1 MLPMKMV
8 GILTE
13 DPRRYFEI
21 LVALRA
27 NGMRHI
33 SLDFSDPL
41 PANVSVVVSTE
52 EERDRIPFDKVV
64 TDSDPDVVVSRIRKL
79 LAGDEDI
86 DCLVVGIDP
95 GSRPGIA
102 ALGDGIVLV
111 RTIAPTPEDT
121 LKTVDRIIE
130 GHGASRVLVRIGH
143 GDRTNRNR
151 IFNALW
157 DRGLLVEIVDER
169 NTTKRSRTP
178 DEDAAV
184 EIALT
189 PGYAPGKRQT
199 VAPAPG
205 EVRNI
210 QRLSRLQSHGELTVS
225 KELAEKVASGEMSM
239 EDAIAAQRANRTA
252 SRTSARQ

>member
-1 MLPMKMV
+1 MKVV

-13 DPRRYFEI
+13 DPRRYFEV

-27 NGMRHI
+27 SDIKHI

-41 PANVSVVVSTE
+41 PANLSVIVSTE

-64 TDSDPDVVVSRIRKL
+64 TDSDPDVVVSRIKTL
-79 LAGDEDI
+79 LAGDEEI
-86 DCLVVGIDP
+86 HCLVIGIDP

-102 ALGDGIVLV
+102 ALGDGVIFV
-111 RTIAPTPEDT
+111 RTVAPNPEAT
-121 LKTVDRIIE
+121 LQAVDRIID
-130 GHGASRVLVRIGH
+130 GHRASRVLVRIGH

-157 DRGLLVEIVDER
+157 DRGLRVEIVDER
-169 NTTKRSRTP
+169 NTTKQSRTP

-189 PGYAPGKRQT
+189 PGYAPKKKQD
-199 VAPAPG
+199 VSPAPG
-205 EVRNI
+205 EIRNI
-210 QRLSRLQSHGELTVS
+210 QRLSRLQSQGELTVS
-225 KELAEKVASGEMSM
+225 KELAEKVASGELSM
-239 EDAIAAQRANRTA
+239 EDAITEQRECGAA

>member
-1 MLPMKMV
+1 MKVV

-13 DPRRYFEI
+13 DPKRYFEA

-27 NGMRHI
+27 SGIKHI

-41 PANVSVVVSTE
+41 PANVSVIVSTE

-64 TDSDPDVVVSRIRKL
+64 TDPDPDVVVSRVRRL
-79 LAGDEDI
+79 LAGEEEI
-86 DCLVVGIDP
+86 DCLVIGIDP

-111 RTIAPTPEDT
+111 RTIAPTPEDS
-121 LKTVDRIIE
+121 VRAVGRILE
-130 GHGASRVLVRIGH
+130 GHAASRVLVRIGH

-157 DRGLLVEIVDER
+157 DMGLRVEIVDER

-189 PGYAPGKRQT
+189 PGYAPRKRQS
-199 VAPAPG
+199 VSPAPG

-210 QRLSRLQSHGELTVS
+210 QRLSRLRSHGELTVS

-239 EDAIAAQRANRTA
+239 EDAIAAQRECGTQ